1 MTYPKETRPPNRLSP
16 LSLIYPCHV
25 ALGSTLRFQM
35 TLFTYP
41 SAINCGWQKL
51 LTFRPFHLAIERSL
65 IIDIHEWWVPLYG
78 LVVPLCILTS
88 PHICWV
94 NFHACA
100 MSWIFYGRANDP
112 WLIHIAFLVRNFLR
126 CSEYSLLLV
135 KLPYESLSPVV
146 PQSYVV
152 WSPACFLDDIMKFP
166 LPITRPPSNGWP
178 KTAHLILDHL

>member
-1 MTYPKETRPPNRLSP
+1 MSP
-16 LSLIYPCHV
+16 LV
-25 ALGSTLRFQM
+25 R
-35 TLFTYP
+35 P
-41 SAINCGWQKL
+41 SVFRWLCL
-51 LTFRPFHLAIERSL
+51 LTHQQSTVVDKNYLPSGPFTWQLKDPLLLTSMNDEF
-65 IIDIHEWWVPLYG
+65 PLYG

>member
-65 IIDIHEWWVPLYG
+65 IIDIHEWWVSPGMGWLYPYAFSHLRISVG
-78 LVVPLCILTS
+78 
-88 PHICWV
+88 
-94 NFHACA
+94 
-100 MSWIFYGRANDP
+100 WIFMRVQCHGFFMDGPMTHDWY
-112 WLIHIAFLVRNFLR
+112 I
-126 CSEYSLLLV
+126 
-135 KLPYESLSPVV
+135 SLSWLGIFCVARNIPFCWWNFRMNLYH
-146 PQSYVV
+146 P
-152 WSPACFLDDIMKFP
+152 
-166 LPITRPPSNGWP
+166 
-178 KTAHLILDHL
+178 